1 VKYAIT
7 TVDGVR
13 HEFENGEASTIAD
26 LVEEVGAVLNLG
38 SASLSLNGAPATPE
52 TPLVE
57 GAEVTAA
64 KPAGRK
70 GA

>member
-1 VKYAIT
+1 MKYALT

-13 HEFENGEASTIAD
+13 HEFENENAANIGD
-26 LVEEVGAVLNLG
+26 LVAEVGAILNLG
-38 SASLSLNGAPATPE
+38 SASLAINGVPATPE
-52 TPLVE
+52 TPLFE

-70 GA
+70 G